1 MSEIISHSGFWL
13 SFCSSAF
20 LIRICDPKIIPIKP
34 SGMLMTVTTLTL

>member
-13 SFCSSAF
+13 PFCSSAF
-20 LIRICDPKIIPIKP
+20 LIICDPKIISIKP